1 MEDNIQIL
9 NIPLKF
15 ILYNPAVSDD
25 FYTFVMNNCKK
36 LGEFENTVTFDID
49 EIEECLIDE
58 QISNKNIL
66 NDFETILKVSKE
78 NNFKYIEL
86 KK

>member
-1 MEDNIQIL
+1 MLIKNL
-9 NIPLKF
+9 
-15 ILYNPAVSDD
+15 SDD
-25 FYTFVMNNCKK
+25 FYTFVMNNCQK
-36 LGEFENTVTFDID
+36 LGEFENTVIFDID

-58 QISNKNIL
+58 QINNKNIL

-86 KK
+86 EK

>member
-1 MEDNIQIL
+1 MEDNLQIL
-9 NIPLKF
+9 NTPLKF

-25 FYTFVMNNCKK
+25 FYAFVMNNCKK

-78 NNFKYIEL
+78 NNFRYIEL

>member
-1 MEDNIQIL
+1 MLIKNL
-9 NIPLKF
+9 
-15 ILYNPAVSDD
+15 SDD
-25 FYTFVMNNCKK
+25 FYTFVMNNCQK
-36 LGEFENTVTFDID
+36 LCEFENTVTFDID

-58 QISNKNIL
+58 QINNKNIL

-86 KK
+86 EK

>member
-1 MEDNIQIL
+1 MLIKNL
-9 NIPLKF
+9 
-15 ILYNPAVSDD
+15 SDD

-66 NDFETILKVSKE
+66 DDFETILKVSKE
-78 NNFKYIEL
+78 NNFRYIEL
-86 KK
+86 KKK

>member
-1 MEDNIQIL
+1 MLIKNI
-9 NIPLKF
+9 
-15 ILYNPAVSDD
+15 SDD
-25 FYTFVMNNCKK
+25 FYTFVMNNCQK
-36 LGEFENTVTFDID
+36 LGEFENTVTFYID

-58 QISNKNIL
+58 QINNKNIL

-86 KK
+86 EK

>member
-1 MEDNIQIL
+1 M
-9 NIPLKF
+9 F
-15 ILYNPAVSDD
+15 IKNLSDD

-66 NDFETILKVSKE
+66 DDFETILKVSKE
-78 NNFKYIEL
+78 NNFRYIEL

>member
-1 MEDNIQIL
+1 MKDNLQIL
-9 NIPLKF
+9 NTPLKF
-15 ILYNPAVSDD
+15 ILYNPKVSDD

-36 LGEFENTVTFDID
+36 LGEFENTITFDID

-58 QISNKNIL
+58 QIRDKNIL

>member
-1 MEDNIQIL
+1 MLIKNL
-9 NIPLKF
+9 
-15 ILYNPAVSDD
+15 SDD

-66 NDFETILKVSKE
+66 DDFETILKVSKE

-86 KK
+86 GK

>member
-1 MEDNIQIL
+1 MLIKNL
-9 NIPLKF
+9 
-15 ILYNPAVSDD
+15 SDD

-66 NDFETILKVSKE
+66 DDFETILKVSKE
-78 NNFKYIEL
+78 NNFRYIEL

>member
-1 MEDNIQIL
+1 MLIKNL
-9 NIPLKF
+9 
-15 ILYNPAVSDD
+15 SDD
-25 FYTFVMNNCKK
+25 FCTFVTNNCKK
-36 LGEFENTVTFDID
+36 LDEFENTVTFDID

-66 NDFETILKVSKE
+66 DDFETILKVSKE
-78 NNFKYIEL
+78 NNFRYIEL

>member
-1 MEDNIQIL
+1 MLIKNI
-9 NIPLKF
+9 
-15 ILYNPAVSDD
+15 SDD
-25 FYTFVMNNCKK
+25 FHTFVMNNCQK

-58 QISNKNIL
+58 QIFDKNIL

-86 KK
+86 EK